1 MLKIIL
7 DANIIISAFVFE
19 GKIRNVFDSVAIN
32 HELCFS
38 DNLILE
44 VKEKLI
50 NKFFV
55 DKKLIN
61 DFDQLILKSRHY
73 NPKTKIEFPVDPKD
87 AYLLELAEE
96 SKADYLITGDKKH
109 LLPLKHWKKT
119 ILISPANF
127 LIKKL

>member
-38 DNLILE
+38 
-44 VKEKLI
+44 
-50 NKFFV
+50 
-55 DKKLIN
+55 
-61 DFDQLILKSRHY
+61 
-73 NPKTKIEFPVDPKD
+73 
-87 AYLLELAEE
+87 
-96 SKADYLITGDKKH
+96 H